1 MKKHEHWIITLSVIL
16 PVYLLVNFFI
26 CSQFIAWIYFSKG
39 TEKGFLSS
47 HAFDRGNATYSY
59 VLGRFYHNTGGTPD
73 LKKAISYYRDSLR
86 QSPLQG
92 GCWLDLAKAYQTA
105 GFREE
110 AVEAL
115 ERAVKLIP
123 KNPGVRWEAGV
134 FFLIN
139 NNLEKAVRNFRE
151 FIRLRPDR
159 QEDVYDLFWKLS
171 VNSHSMVKD
180 LMPASYT
187 YYKQYLLYLIASN
200 RTGEARD
207 LWNRMKGFSV
217 EDELCLR
224 YADFL
229 ISNHRYQDAG
239 EVWKAF
245 VYKRFREA
253 AEGETPLIW
262 NGSFEY
268 EIQNRGFDWRIR
280 ETRGADV
287 FLDRDIHLS
296 GNSSIGISFDG
307 TENPGIFVASQV
319 VRVVPAARYR
329 FRGNIRTDSL
339 TTTNGIFFSIVGHD
353 CRGLNKKSEVIT
365 GTNLWREVTLEVDI
379 PDGCNAVSVNIGR
392 EKSHKLDNKISGNAW
407 IDDISLIRR

>member
-1 MKKHEHWIITLSVIL
+1 MKRYEHWIITVLVTL
-16 PVYLLVNFFI
+16 PVYLLLIYFI
-26 CSQFIAWIYFSKG
+26 TSQFIAWIYFSKG
-39 TEKGFLSS
+39 TEKGFLAA
-47 HAFDRGNATYSY
+47 HAYDTGNATYSY
-59 VLGRFYHNTGGTPD
+59 VLGRFYHNAGGTPD
-73 LKKAISYYRDSLR
+73 LKKAISSYRDSLR

-105 GFREE
+105 GFRTE
-110 AVEAL
+110 AGEAL
-115 ERAVKLIP
+115 ERAVTLIP

-134 FFLIN
+134 FFLISGN
-139 NNLEKAVRNFRE
+139 MEKTVQNFRE
-151 FIRLRPDR
+151 FILLRPDR
-159 QEDVYDLFWKLS
+159 QDDVYDLVWKLS
-171 VNSHSMVKD
+171 VHSHATVKN
-180 LMPASYT
+180 LMPASYP

-200 RTGEARD
+200 RTDESRD
-207 LWNRMKGFSV
+207 LWNGMTGFRA

-229 ISNHRYQDAG
+229 ISKHHYQDAG
-239 EVWKAF
+239 DVWKAF
-245 VYKRFREA
+245 IDRKFKA
-253 AEGETPLIW
+253 AGKGETPLIW

-280 ETRGADV
+280 ETPGVDV

-296 GNSSIGISFDG
+296 GNNSIGITFDG
-307 TENPGIFVASQV
+307 TENPGIIIASQV

-329 FRGNIRTDSL
+329 FRGYIKTDSL
-339 TTTNGIFFSIVGHD
+339 TTRNGIFFSIAGHG
-353 CRGLNKKSEVIT
+353 CKGLNKRSEVIT
-365 GTNLWREVTLEVDI
+365 GTNFWREVTLGVDI